1 MARLG
6 IQIGASTAP
15 ADLPEVVRCAEKLGY
30 GELWLAEDYF
40 QLGGIASVAV
50 ALGATQVIP
59 VGLGVVAGVVRH
71 PGVTAMEFATLAGTY
86 PGRFMA
92 GLGHG
97 SPPWIRQ
104 MGLTPDSPLRSLRE
118 VTTAIRRLIDG
129 EEMTESGEYFTFDR
143 VGLNHTPAPPP
154 PIYYGVQGPASLRLS
169 GELADGTLLGWLGS
183 PGSVAWA
190 RNRIAEGLD
199 RSDRSGPHEV
209 VALCLLSAAT
219 EDPEDASRRMARWAA
234 GMLAALAQ
242 SPALEA
248 SEEGA
253 ELQEVV
259 AAYGREGLGD
269 AIPLPLLRRFV
280 AAGTPDDCALT
291 VSNLAEAGADRVVL
305 VPNPAG
311 FRTTAEM
318 LDQIILASTL
328 LTPANDERQ

>member
-1 MARLG
+1 MDRLG

-15 ADLPEVVRCAEKLGY
+15 ADLPDVVHKAEELGF

-40 QLGGIASVAV
+40 QLGGIASAAI
-50 ALGATQVIP
+50 ALAATSTIP

-104 MGLTPDSPLRSLRE
+104 MGLTPRSPMTSLRE

-129 EEMTESGEYFTFDR
+129 ETMTESGEYFAFDG
-143 VGLNHTPAPPP
+143 VALDHAPAKPPP
-154 PIYYGVQGPASLRLS
+154 LYYGVQGPASLRLS
-169 GELADGTLLGWLGS
+169 GELADGTLLGWFGS

-190 RNRIAEGLD
+190 TERIAEGRERGD
-199 RSDRSGPHEV
+199 RTGPHEV
-209 VALCLLSAAT
+209 VALCLLSVAT
-219 EDPEDASRRMARWAA
+219 EDPDEASRRMARWAA
-234 GMLAALAQ
+234 GMLTALAQ

-248 SEEGA
+248 SAEGA
-253 ELQEVV
+253 ELRDVV
-259 AAYGREGLGD
+259 AASGGEGLGD
-269 AIPLPLLRRFV
+269 AIPLALLRRFV
-280 AAGTPDDCALT
+280 ATGTPDDCALT
-291 VSNLAEAGADRVVL
+291 VSSLLEAGADRVVL

-311 FRTTAEM
+311 FRATGEM
-318 LDQIILASTL
+318 LDQMELASTL
-328 LTPANDERQ
+328 LARGER

>member
-15 ADLPEVVRCAEKLGY
+15 ADLPDAVRQAERLGY

-40 QLGGIASVAV
+40 QLGGIASAAI
-50 ALGATQVIP
+50 ALGITKTIP

-97 SPPWIRQ
+97 SLPWIRQ
-104 MGLTPDSPLRSLRE
+104 MGLTPGSPLRSLRE

-129 EEMTESGEYFTFDR
+129 EELTESGEYFAFDS
-143 VGLNHTPAPPP
+143 VTLDHPPAVPPP
-154 PIYYGVQGPASLRLS
+154 VYYGVQGPASLRLS
-169 GELADGTLLGWLGS
+169 GELADGTLLGWFGS
-183 PGSVAWA
+183 PGSLAWA
-190 RNRIAEGLD
+190 KERIAEGQKRRD
-199 RSDRSGPHEV
+199 RGGPHEV
-209 VALCLLSAAT
+209 VALCLLSVAT
-219 EDPEDASRRMARWAA
+219 EDPDDGSRSIARWAA
-234 GMLAALAQ
+234 GMLAALAR

-253 ELQEVV
+253 ELGEVV

-269 AIPLPLLRRFV
+269 AIPLHLLRRFV
-280 AAGTPDDCALT
+280 ATGTPDDCALT
-291 VSNLAEAGADRVVL
+291 VSNLVEAGADRVVL

-318 LDQIILASTL
+318 LDQMNLASSL
-328 LTPANDERQ
+328 LTAANY